1 MDIHLLHL
9 FQWYSF
15 VSRRLM
21 YKIYL
26 YLLVAIMA
34 FIIICKC
41 LFNSIYDKKFMEV
54 KFKIFIIKVNLLDI
68 NLKKNMGL

>member
-1 MDIHLLHL
+1 
-9 FQWYSF
+9 
-15 VSRRLM
+15 
-21 YKIYL
+21 
-26 YLLVAIMA
+26 MA